1 MSLLS
6 TLVTSDLLV
15 ICLRVIV
22 PGIIPR
28 IIVIIVVTTTMA
40 VSTFISGF
48 TSSISMDTRTSQRV
62 VSFLFPNESHHSA
75 WLGGG
80 IGMCIT
86 T

>member
-6 TLVTSDLLV
+6 ALVTSDLLV

-28 IIVIIVVTTTMA
+28 IIMIIVVIARPAGSLLITGIVIIVVTATMA

-48 TSSISMDTRTSQRV
+48 TSSISMDTRAS
-62 VSFLFPNESHHSA
+62 
-75 WLGGG
+75 
-80 IGMCIT
+80 
-86 T
+86 